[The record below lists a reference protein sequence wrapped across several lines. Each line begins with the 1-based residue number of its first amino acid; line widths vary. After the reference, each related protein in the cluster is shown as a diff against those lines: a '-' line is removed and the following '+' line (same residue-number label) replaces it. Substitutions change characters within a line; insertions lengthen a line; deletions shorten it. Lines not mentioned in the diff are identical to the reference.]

1 MSTTAKSSEV
11 IELLPQ
17 FIKALNQVQPEYSS
31 ADRIWQLPLRTG
43 DKPTDWVMLRV
54 AHYQETYYLS
64 WTLCDLAVELDSR
77 GRLRSPASESLAG
90 EEMQK
95 LAHALKHFNRQV
107 RQIKRDWVNV
117 YRRAEQHFPL
127 AMRYGTLPKAILW
140 EYYPDTYRVDTELGK
155 ALTGEF
161 IAQVRAHKFQRDGT
175 GHHKE
180 MTLALYMRYCE
191 VAYHANVTQPI
202 IVIEPGTSVLDMYR
216 WFADGRDDG
225 LTKLPPDSAEDF
237 SKWFSFRRGGGH
249 PWEIHRG
256 GNTTH
261 IDLGVCYKHQNW
273 SVFLEGSSTTRMAE
287 TIRIAVALTKAS
299 LPVEI
304 YDAEKLVLRL
314 LGMDNIGLIPDD
326 QINHRAARYF
336 DAADKVFDCAH
347 LRDLPRNNRILP
359 FVTWKPLAP
368 LRPLMISPRSRPIIK
383 NDAGE
388 TSGVPG

>member
-1 MSTTAKSSEV
+1 MSTTAKSNEV
-11 IELLPQ
+11 FELLPQ
-17 FIKALNQVQPEYSS
+17 FIKALNRIQPEYSS

-64 WTLCDLAVELDSR
+64 CTLCDLAVELDSR
-77 GRLRSPASESLAG
+77 GRLSSSESESLAG
-90 EEMQK
+90 EKEQK
-95 LAHALKHFNRQV
+95 LGHALKYFNRQV
-107 RQIKRDWVNV
+107 RQIKQDWVSV
-117 YRRAEQHFPL
+117 YRQTEQHYPL
-127 AMRYGTLPKAILW
+127 AMRCGIVPKAILW

-191 VAYHANVTQPI
+191 VAYHANVTHPKT
-202 IVIEPGTSVLDMYR
+202 VIEPGTPVLDMYR
-216 WFADGRDDG
+216 WFADGRDEG

-237 SKWFSFRRGGGH
+237 SNWFSFRRGGGH

-287 TIRIAVALTKAS
+287 TIRIAVALTKAN

-304 YDAEKLVLRL
+304 DDADKLVLRL
-314 LGMDNIGLIPDD
+314 LGMDNIGIIPDH
-326 QINHRAARYF
+326 QSNHRAAQYF
-336 DAADKVFDCAH
+336 DAADKVFDCVH

-359 FVTWKPLAP
+359 FVTWKPLVP
-368 LRPLMISPRSRPIIK
+368 LRPLVVSPRSWLPIK

-388 TSGVPG
+388 TSGVAG